1 MCFFVFLYINFNMFK
16 IIFFLNGSF
25 FFGVKINDKDMIL
38 IKLFIIIES
47 VWLYIVI
54 LLK

>member
-25 FFGVKINDKDMIL
+25 FIEVEIYDKSMSL
-38 IKLFIIIES
+38 IKLFIIIEC